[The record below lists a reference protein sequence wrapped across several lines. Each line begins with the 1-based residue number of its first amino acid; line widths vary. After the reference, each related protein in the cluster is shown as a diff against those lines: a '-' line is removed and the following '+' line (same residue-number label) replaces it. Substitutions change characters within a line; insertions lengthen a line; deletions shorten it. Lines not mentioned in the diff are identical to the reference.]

1 MKHYIFFLI
10 SLGLLAFGGVYTGM
24 LIFAATFFAGA
35 VGAFDI
41 LVEVLWILF
50 FCTFAVRCYYI
61 FFDQE

>member
-24 LIFAATFFAGA
+24 LIFAATFFVGA